1 MLFNFWRVGFVFTQ
15 SYDHSTFLVYCFN
28 LDPNPGSFLFDS
40 GIYLTYT
47 KLLTTY
53 RYLTHDL
60 QRIDTRFVASIL
72 NTNSI
77 EKPKP
82 RFEPATVRLLLGIY
96 FVLLQASLSSG
107 EGGIVAFAPPN
118 DEIVYQCGHS
128 DLPGIQKV

>member
-1 MLFNFWRVGFVFTQ
+1 MLLYQMLFNFWSGGFVFTQ

-60 QRIDTRFVASIL
+60 QRIDTIFVASIL
-72 NTNSI
+72 NHNSI
-77 EKPKP
+77 VKELTGAQI
-82 RFEPATVRLLLGIY
+82 RTRDRSTIAWNLLC
-96 FVLLQASLSSG
+96 SSSG
-107 EGGIVAFAPPN
+107 KFEQRRRRHRRVCAA
-118 DEIVYQCGHS
+118 
-128 DLPGIQKV
+128 